1 MTTTQTGDLQA
12 IQASPDLD
20 KLAEIFVAAFPGLDA
35 GGQKLAMTL
44 YRLLSEGRAV
54 SRERLAQALDT
65 PTAAVSQ
72 TLSQWPAV
80 FYDESGHI
88 VGFLGLT
95 VNQTRHRLQ
104 IKGATVYA
112 WCAWDTL
119 FLPELLGATAAVT
132 STCAASGAPIR
143 LTVSPTRIETAEPAD
158 TVVSFLIPEKEALRK
173 DVTTSFCRFVSFF
186 RSRKDGQTWVDE
198 HDGTFLLSLEDAFVV
213 GKKKNA
219 LRFGDA
225 LGTKAQ
231 KRR

>member
-1 MTTTQTGDLQA
+1 MTTTRTGDVRA
-12 IQASPDLD
+12 IRPSPDLD

-35 GGQKLAMTL
+35 DGQRLAMTL

-54 SRERLAQALDT
+54 SCARLAQALNT
-65 PTAAVSQ
+65 PTATVSR
-72 TLSQWPAV
+72 TLGRWPAV

-88 VGFLGLT
+88 IGFLGLT
-95 VNQTRHRLQ
+95 IEQTRHRLQ
-104 IKGATVYA
+104 VNEATVYA

-158 TVVSFLIPEKEALRK
+158 TVVSFLVPEKEELRK
-173 DVTTSFCRFVSFF
+173 NVTTSFCRFVYFF
-186 RSRKDGQTWVDE
+186 RSRKDGETWVDE
-198 HDGTFLLSLEDAFVV
+198 HGGTFLLSLENAFVV

-225 LGTKAQ
+225 LATNAQ
-231 KRR
+231 KR

>member
-1 MTTTQTGDLQA
+1 MTTTQTGNVQA
-12 IQASPDLD
+12 IQPFADLD

-35 GGQKLAMTL
+35 GGRRLAMTL

-54 SRERLAQALDT
+54 SCERLAQALDT

-80 FYDESGHI
+80 FYDESDHI
-88 VGFLGLT
+88 IGFLGLT
-95 VNQTRHRLQ
+95 VEQTRHCLRVNE
-104 IKGATVYA
+104 ATVYA

-119 FLPELLGATAAVT
+119 FLPELLGTTATVT

-158 TVVSFLIPEKEALRK
+158 TVVSFLVPEKEELRRN
-173 DVTTSFCRFVSFF
+173 VTTSFCRFVHYF

-219 LRFGDA
+219 LRFGHA

-231 KRR
+231 KR